1 MSNNF
6 FAVIMAGGGGTRLWP
21 VSRKG
26 QPKQMLRLTDDRS
39 LFGISVDRIR
49 KIFPLER
56 IFVVTIADQ
65 IEALKKEAPGLN
77 NENFI
82 VEPFPRGTASV
93 VGLAAVRLKQIHSD
107 AVMAVLTADHIIENE
122 SLFHDVLYEGYRLA
136 GQGYLVTMGIVP
148 DFPST
153 GYGYIKSGEKISGS
167 NSREVIQFV
176 EKPDKSTAEDYLK
189 KGNYYWNSGMFV
201 WKIDQILDE
210 FERQMP
216 ELFRELTN
224 ITKYLEKCEYEEKI
238 KDIWSGIHP
247 QTIDYGIMENA
258 ENVAVVPAE
267 DLGWS
272 DIGSWDSMYG
282 FLDQDESGNVSND
295 IYVINLDSQN
305 NLIFSENKK
314 KLIAVI
320 GLDDLVIVEGEK
332 AMLVCSR
339 GDTEKVKEVIQRI
352 RERKL
357 DEYL

>member
-122 SLFHDVLYEGYRLA
+122 SLFHDVLYEG
-136 GQGYLVTMGIVP
+136 
-148 DFPST
+148 
-153 GYGYIKSGEKISGS
+153 
-167 NSREVIQFV
+167 
-176 EKPDKSTAEDYLK
+176 
-189 KGNYYWNSGMFV
+189 
-201 WKIDQILDE
+201 
-210 FERQMP
+210 
-216 ELFRELTN
+216 
-224 ITKYLEKCEYEEKI
+224 
-238 KDIWSGIHP
+238 
-247 QTIDYGIMENA
+247 
-258 ENVAVVPAE
+258 
-267 DLGWS
+267 
-272 DIGSWDSMYG
+272 
-282 FLDQDESGNVSND
+282 
-295 IYVINLDSQN
+295 
-305 NLIFSENKK
+305 
-314 KLIAVI
+314 
-320 GLDDLVIVEGEK
+320 
-332 AMLVCSR
+332 
-339 GDTEKVKEVIQRI
+339 
-352 RERKL
+352 
-357 DEYL
+357 